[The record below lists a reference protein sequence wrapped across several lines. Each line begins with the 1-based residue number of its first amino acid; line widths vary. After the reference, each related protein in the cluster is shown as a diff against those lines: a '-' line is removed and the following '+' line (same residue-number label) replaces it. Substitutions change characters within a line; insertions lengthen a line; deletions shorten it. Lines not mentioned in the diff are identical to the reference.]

1 MHASEDATKLNMESL
16 TGHFLISTPQMPDPR
31 FQEQVIYLCAH
42 NEEGAM
48 GLVINNPNPEITLL
62 DVLHGSNLAIPE
74 GPLPPV
80 YMGGPV
86 ELDAGFIL
94 HSTEAPDR
102 YSVEV
107 KPGVYLSRDS
117 RLLEDISLG
126 LGPQSFLFML
136 GYAGWGAGQL
146 EGELMDNS
154 WLTVPADLEVL
165 FHTPDEQKW
174 KKAAQKFGVDISIFG
189 DIIGYA

>member
-1 MHASEDATKLNMESL
+1 MESL

-80 YMGGPV
+80 YIGGPV

-102 YSVEV
+102 YSLEV

-126 LGPQSFLFML
+126 RGPKSFLFML

-146 EGELMDNS
+146 EGELVDNG
-154 WLTVPADLEVL
+154 WLAVPADLEVL